1 MLATIDPIALR
12 LGPISIHW
20 YAICIVSGLLLAVY
34 LAQRLAPEKGINPEH
49 ILDFILLAFPIAIVG
64 ARLYYVIFQWSY
76 YSQNPSEIFA
86 IWNGGIAI
94 YGGLIAGAAVLY
106 WFAKRH
112 AIAVLD
118 FLDIAAPG
126 VMIAQ
131 SIGRWGNFVNQEAYG
146 KAVSQL
152 NYLPEI
158 IRQQMFIDGSY
169 RVPTFLYESLWNL
182 VGFSIILGLRYF
194 NKGLRQGDVTSF
206 YLILGMDLDA
216 LSLKACVRIVLCLPA
231 CVSHNGSAFPS
242 LSLELSSY
250 ISVNNVKKQ
259 IIK

>member
-1 MLATIDPIALR
+1 MFATIDPIALR

-34 LAQRLAPEKGINPEH
+34 LAQRWAPEKGIDPEN

-76 YSQNPSEIFA
+76 YSQNPSEI
-86 IWNGGIAI
+86 
-94 YGGLIAGAAVLY
+94 YGGLISGAAVLY

-131 SIGRWGNFVNQEAYG
+131 SIGRWGNFINQEAYG
-146 KAVSQL
+146 KAVSHL
-152 NYLPEI
+152 NYVPEF
-158 IRQQMFIDGSY
+158 IRQQMYIDGSY

-182 VGFSIILGLRYF
+182 VGFIIILGLRRF
-194 NKGLRQGDVTSF
+194 NKKLRQGDVTSF
-206 YLILGMDLDA
+206 YLIWYGLGRFVIEGMRTD
-216 LSLKACVRIVLCLPA
+216 SLMFVGLR
-231 CVSHNGSAFPS
+231 VSQWVSIAIIILGAT
-242 LSLELSSY
+242 LLYLR
-250 ISVNNVKKQ
+250 KQ
-259 IIK
+259 RPEADYKMKN